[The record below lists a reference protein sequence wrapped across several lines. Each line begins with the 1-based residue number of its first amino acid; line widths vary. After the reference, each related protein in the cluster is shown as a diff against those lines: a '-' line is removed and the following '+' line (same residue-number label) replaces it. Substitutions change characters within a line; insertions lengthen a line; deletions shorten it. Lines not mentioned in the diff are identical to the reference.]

1 MRFLLS
7 RIQLLYQ
14 LQLLDN
20 ELDQANRELAQIDA
34 ALGESDAL
42 RNVKTGAQSAAK
54 NLRSARTVLQDLE
67 LEVSG
72 LANKIAQQ
80 EKLLYSGKSMSA
92 KEAANLQDEVA
103 SLQRW
108 HRKREEALLEAM
120 VTVEEAEETL
130 KKAQIN
136 LSSVQTEWAAG
147 QEELIAKQ
155 SHLKTQVAE
164 LIDRRPTVAKG
175 IKADDLREYD
185 DLRRKRAGR
194 AVALTTNGVCQGCG
208 MAASHRKIQQARAGA
223 ELPYC
228 STCGRILYVP

>member
-1 MRFLLS
+1 MS

-14 LQLLDN
+14 LQLLDS
-20 ELDQANRELAQIDA
+20 ELDQANRELAQIVA

-42 RNVKTGAQSAAK
+42 KKAKADVESADK
-54 NLRSARTVLQDLE
+54 NLRSARATLQDLD
-67 LEVSG
+67 LEVRG

-80 EKLLYSGKSMSA
+80 EKLLYSGKTMSA

-108 HRKREEALLEAM
+108 HQKREEALLEAM
-120 VTVEEAEETL
+120 VIVEEAEETL
-130 KKAQIN
+130 SQAQTN

-147 QEELIAKQ
+147 QKDLIAQQ
-155 SHLKTQVAE
+155 SHLKTQIAE
-164 LIDRRPTVAKG
+164 LVDRRPTVAKG
-175 IKADDLREYD
+175 IKADDLDEYD

-208 MAASHRKIQQARAGA
+208 MAASHRKIQQARAGT